1 VEASHRNGLVLI
13 HSSQF
18 TPAVMFTL
26 ITLTDSLDDIVF
38 EGRNQAY
45 GAFQLRRSYLRNLGS
60 ALLITIAAASVL
72 LMAPLAIHHFLPET
86 VVPPVFVRVLPQ
98 PAPQLYEM
106 PKLKLKP
113 SLPRT
118 AALQPAMKVT
128 PHSTIQTHVVP
139 DPAVKPAIEAA
150 LPQDIGATGP
160 ATPGAIST
168 TGANMDNGPATV
180 SGVDSA
186 RPGPEATPTTVL
198 TAEIMPDFVGGRAAL
213 QRYLQKHLQFPTAA
227 LIAQVSGKVYVTFVV
242 QADGR
247 VGEVTVLKGLGYG
260 TEEAAARVVREMP
273 AWTPGM
279 QNHRSVAVRFTL
291 PITFQFE

>member
-1 VEASHRNGLVLI
+1 MGASHRNGLVLI

-26 ITLTDSLDDIVF
+26 ITLADSLDDIVF

-45 GAFQLRRSYLRNLGS
+45 GAFQLRRSYPRNLGS
-60 ALLITIAAASVL
+60 ALLITIAAASML
-72 LMAPLAIHHFLPET
+72 LMVPLAIHHFLPEA
-86 VVPPVFVRVLPQ
+86 VVPPVFVRELPQ

-106 PKLKLKP
+106 PKLKP

-168 TGANMDNGPATV
+168 TGANMGNGPATV

-186 RPGPEATPTTVL
+186 RPVPEATPTTVL
-198 TAEIMPDFVGGRAAL
+198 TAEIMPEFVGGRTAL
-213 QRYLQKHLQFPTAA
+213 QRYLQKHLRFPAAA
-227 LIAQVSGKVYVTFVV
+227 LTAQVSGKVYVTFVV

-260 TEEAAARVVREMP
+260 TEEAAARVVSEMP

>member
-1 VEASHRNGLVLI
+1 MV
-13 HSSQF
+13 
-18 TPAVMFTL
+18 
-26 ITLTDSLDDIVF
+26 
-38 EGRNQAY
+38 
-45 GAFQLRRSYLRNLGS
+45 
-60 ALLITIAAASVL
+60 
-72 LMAPLAIHHFLPET
+72 PLAIHHFLPEA
-86 VVPPVFVRVLPQ
+86 VVPPVFVRELPQ

-106 PKLKLKP
+106 PKLKP

-160 ATPGAIST
+160 ATLGAIST

-180 SGVDSA
+180 SKVDSA

-213 QRYLQKHLQFPTAA
+213 QRYLQRHLRFPAAA
-227 LIAQVSGKVYVTFVV
+227 LTAQVSGKVYVTFVV

>member
-1 VEASHRNGLVLI
+1 MEASHRNGLVLI

-45 GAFQLRRSYLRNLGS
+45 GAFQLRRSYPRNLGS
-60 ALLITIAAASVL
+60 ALLITIAAASML
-72 LMAPLAIHHFLPET
+72 LMAPLAIHYFLPEA
-86 VVPPVFVRVLPQ
+86 VVPPVFVRELPQ

-106 PKLKLKP
+106 PKLKPL
-113 SLPRT
+113 LPRT

-139 DPAVKPAIEAA
+139 DPAVMPAIEAA

-160 ATPGAIST
+160 ATPGTIST
-168 TGANMDNGPATV
+168 TGANMGNGPATV

-186 RPGPEATPTTVL
+186 RPGSEATPTTVL

-213 QRYLQKHLQFPTAA
+213 QRYLQKHLRFPAAA
-227 LIAQVSGKVYVTFVV
+227 LTAQVSGKVYVTFVV